1 LRLTRRDLAIALV
14 SILATSCA
22 LAVVAPKSPIL
33 GWSVYDWNS
42 IPVVKNANGESRQF
56 FRAPTATLDQL
67 EVHATTLEP
76 GRQSH
81 PPHRHFNEE
90 IIVVDHGTVEA
101 FGNGKWTRLGP
112 GSVIFNASNTLHA
125 VRNAGSTPATYHV
138 ISFITPETKRLEA
151 AAQH

>member
-1 LRLTRRDLAIALV
+1 MRLTRRDLAIALV
-14 SILATSCA
+14 SILATTCA
-22 LAVVAPKSPIL
+22 FAVAAPKSPIL

>member
-14 SILATSCA
+14 SILATTCA
-22 LAVVAPKSPIL
+22 FAVSAPKSAVL
-33 GWSVYDWNS
+33 GWSVYNWNS

-56 FRAPTATLDQL
+56 LRAPTATLDQL
-67 EVHATTLEP
+67 EIHATTLNP
-76 GRQSH
+76 GAQSH

-90 IIVVDHGTVEA
+90 VIIIDRGTVEA

-125 VRNAGSTPATYHV
+125 IRNAGNTPTTYHV
-138 ISFITPETKRLEA
+138 VSFFTPETKRLEA
-151 AAQH
+151 AARH